1 MTTDTPAPPVDDA
14 PLDALIAA
22 DLAQLLRA
30 HDLMLTLGNVTLVL
44 IVTAMFHRTAPA
56 AGVAA
61 WLAVQAAVLV
71 WNLVLGVRQRS
82 RGWVASDAPR
92 VMRRATRASVISGL
106 MWLVGIQV
114 FWPGNSESERM
125 LLMCWMIDAAT
136 LALQALHA
144 HLPAFFALAGSC
156 VAGIVI
162 AVSTNA
168 GESRVAILGS
178 VALFAFLSARFAVS
192 LNRLLLQSLRQR
204 HEVAVLAGR
213 LRVEK
218 DRAVS
223 LGQSRSRFLA
233 AASHDLRQPAHA
245 LSLFVEVLNKEPM
258 QPPARR
264 IVQHVRNAVDAMSG
278 MFDALL
284 DISKLDADMLQ
295 PELRGIALRPLIDR
309 IAADEAQRAEAK
321 GLVLHCRM
329 PASVHV
335 FTDPILLERIL
346 RNLLSNAIR
355 YTTQGSVTLRARV
368 VGERVRITV
377 ADTGCGIPKARQQ
390 EAFEEFVQLHNPER
404 DREKGLGLGLAI
416 VRRLVDLLKLR
427 LALRSAP
434 ARGTVFA
441 LHLPLAAEDAAT
453 TPAPAS
459 PAPPRER
466 GLARGDVVI
475 VIDDDLEIQA
485 AMRELIASWGCVVFC
500 AKDVEELMPRLMTL
514 DRQPRVLVC
523 DYRLRDGQTG
533 LDMVAQLHAA
543 FNDEIPAV
551 VVTGDTGAERLREAA
566 AGGWPVLHKPVTEGQ
581 LREAMEQALIG

>member
-1 MTTDTPAPPVDDA
+1 MTTDTPAPPAADA

-22 DLAQLLRA
+22 DLAQLLRR
-30 HDLMLTLGNVTLVL
+30 HDLMLTLGNATLVL
-44 IVTAMFHRTAPA
+44 IVTAMFHRSAPA

-61 WLAVQAAVLV
+61 WLAGQAAVLL
-71 WNLVLGVRQRS
+71 WTLVLGVRQRS
-82 RGWVASDAPR
+82 RRWVASDAPR
-92 VMRRATRASVISGL
+92 VMRRATRASVVSGL

-114 FWPGNSESERM
+114 FWPGNSASERM
-125 LLMCWMIDAAT
+125 LLMCWMIGAAT

-178 VALFAFLSARFAVS
+178 AVLFTLLSARFAVS

-213 LRVEK
+213 LQVEK

-284 DISKLDADMLQ
+284 DISRLDADMLQ
-295 PELRGIALRPLIDR
+295 PELRGVALRPLIDR

-355 YTTQGSVTLRARV
+355 YTAQGSVTLRARV

-441 LHLPLAAEDAAT
+441 LHLPLAAEAAAA
-453 TPAPAS
+453 PAAS

-466 GLARGDVVI
+466 GLAHGDVVI

-500 AKDVEELMPRLMTL
+500 ARDVEELMPRLMAL

-523 DYRLRDGQTG
+523 DYRLRDGRTG
-533 LDMVAQLHAA
+533 LEVVAQLHAA

-551 VVTGDTGAERLREAA
+551 VVTGDTDAERLREAA

-581 LREAMEQALIG
+581 LRAAMEQALVG